1 MLIILTCLIGTTG
14 HCAPRAV
21 RGLCALTP
29 VLRGCVPQPP
39 PTRLP
44 AYTATRLHGYTAG
57 MTAATIT
64 FCPPEPA
71 RNGSNDPQSR
81 PPAGRPHQQPRQ
93 PRGSRP
99 GRPGGSTGAEHLYQG
114 YSDPRRCDLAA
125 DQTGRLIADAS
136 MLAAWAAAR
145 TSERLAPLVPDRT
158 ITPHAADTGQMTRRS
173 SPIASPGTISGSRS
187 AGLTKTRILVTNPE
201 GEN

>member
-1 MLIILTCLIGTTG
+1 VSPPAARARVQKIILTCFTGTTG
-14 HCAPRAV
+14 HCRRRAV

-29 VLRGCVPQPP
+29 VLRGLCAPALAYTATRLHGYP

-44 AYTATRLHGYTAG
+44 AYTATRLHGYPAG

-93 PRGSRP
+93 PRGNRP
-99 GRPGGSTGAEHLYQG
+99 GRPGGSTGAENPYQG
-114 YSDPRRCDLAA
+114 HSDPRRCDLAA
-125 DQTGRLIADAS
+125 DQIGRLIADAS

-145 TSERLAPLVPDRT
+145 HRSGLPSLWHHSYRTERPPRTRPAPGR
-158 ITPHAADTGQMTRRS
+158 
-173 SPIASPGTISGSRS
+173 
-187 AGLTKTRILVTNPE
+187 
-201 GEN
+201 

>member
-1 MLIILTCLIGTTG
+1 NRGRRR
-14 HCAPRAV
+14 PQ
-21 RGLCALTP
+21 RGLSPTS
-29 VLRGCVPQPP
+29 PP
-39 PTRLP
+39 PSRNP
-44 AYTATRLHGYTAG
+44 PG
-57 MTAATIT
+57 MS
-64 FCPPEPA
+64 
-71 RNGSNDPQSR
+71 RNKPTGS
-81 PPAGRPHQQPRQ
+81 
-93 PRGSRP
+93 
-99 GRPGGSTGAEHLYQG
+99 YQG

>member
-1 MLIILTCLIGTTG
+1 MSNRVSARRPWSRSEDNPHLPHRHHRPLPSVGGT
-14 HCAPRAV
+14 
-21 RGLCALTP
+21 GLCALTP
-29 VLRGCVPQPP
+29 VLRGLCAPAPAYPAPAPAYP
-39 PTRLP
+39 PTRL
-44 AYTATRLHGYTAG
+44 
-57 MTAATIT
+57 
-64 FCPPEPA
+64 
-71 RNGSNDPQSR
+71 Q
-81 PPAGRPHQQPRQ
+81 AGRPHLQPRQ

-99 GRPGGSTGAEHLYQG
+99 GRPGGSTGAEHPYQG

-187 AGLTKTRILVTNPE
+187 AGPTKTRILVTNPE